1 MGVIQRK
8 EREKEEMR
16 RRILDAAIHLF
27 RERGY
32 QATSL
37 RNIAEAI
44 EYSPAT
50 IYLYFKDKNAILF
63 ALQAEA
69 AVSLRDHLLPAMS
82 IEDPWRRLIES
93 GRRYVDFGL
102 KHSDLYDLMFL
113 MRSPMEA
120 IQEQECW
127 LLGLATHQ
135 MFTEMVRDCQTAGHF
150 QGRDPDAVTYTLWCH
165 VHGMVALFVRDRM
178 KMYPE
183 DQRLEL
189 LKNSFAMLE
198 EMAKNL

>member
-69 AVSLRDHLLPAMS
+69 AVSLRDHLLPLADAIMPNHFELERLAGAAVATLDQA
-82 IEDPWRRLIES
+82 ITAARAPIARR
-93 GRRYVDFGL
+93 
-102 KHSDLYDLMFL
+102 
-113 MRSPMEA
+113 P
-120 IQEQECW
+120 Q
-127 LLGLATHQ
+127 
-135 MFTEMVRDCQTAGHF
+135 
-150 QGRDPDAVTYTLWCH
+150 H
-165 VHGMVALFVRDRM
+165 VVVKSH
-178 KMYPE
+178 
-183 DQRLEL
+183 
-189 LKNSFAMLE
+189 N
-198 EMAKNL
+198 